1 MSRFKKFK
9 IWCAGSTH
17 YNEEILIGRI
27 HKHLKSKEK
36 KLLTIIIPRHI
47 NRSKSIINELK
58 KINLKIASHST
69 TRSLASNTDI
79 YLVDTFGETS
89 KFYNLTNVSFIGG
102 SFVKH
107 GGQNPLE
114 AVRLGNYIVS
124 GKNVDNFKEIYSYLK
139 QNKISFF
146 ANDKKEIEKI
156 VKQKIN
162 KKLPNIFKNRIYNNG
177 IKILNKNVF
186 YIDKFIK

>member
-1 MSRFKKFK
+1 M
-9 IWCAGSTH
+9 
-17 YNEEILIGRI
+17 
-27 HKHLKSKEK
+27 
-36 KLLTIIIPRHI
+36 
-47 NRSKSIINELK
+47 
-58 KINLKIASHST
+58 
-69 TRSLASNTDI
+69 
-79 YLVDTFGETS
+79 DTFGETS

-146 ANDKKEIEKI
+146 ANDKKELK
-156 VKQKIN
+156 KLSN
-162 KKLPNIFKNRIYNNG
+162 KKL
-177 IKILNKNVF
+177 IKTSKYF
-186 YIDKFIK
+186 

>member
-27 HKHLKSKEK
+27 HKNLKSKEK
-36 KLLTIIIPRHI
+36 KLLTIIIPRHV

-102 SFVKH
+102 SFIKH

-146 ANDKKEIEKI
+146 
-156 VKQKIN
+156 
-162 KKLPNIFKNRIYNNG
+162 
-177 IKILNKNVF
+177 
-186 YIDKFIK
+186 